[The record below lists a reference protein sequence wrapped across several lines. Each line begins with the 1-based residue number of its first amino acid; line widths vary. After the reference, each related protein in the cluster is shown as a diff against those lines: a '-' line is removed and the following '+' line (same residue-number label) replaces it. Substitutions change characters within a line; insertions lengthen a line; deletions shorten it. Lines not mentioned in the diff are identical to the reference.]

1 MNALKT
7 GIPCPDCSAHYNAWV
22 SRHGLRFSLV
32 GDGIRGPIVRWILDL
47 HNDVN
52 RRTGSPS
59 GVWSVKQVMETY
71 QDLAGASAALLTL
84 QGIIGSQAYEAATA
98 LLGSL

>member
-1 MNALKT
+1 
-7 GIPCPDCSAHYNAWV
+7 
-22 SRHGLRFSLV
+22 
-32 GDGIRGPIVRWILDL
+32 
-47 HNDVN
+47 
-52 RRTGSPS
+52 
-59 GVWSVKQVMETY
+59 METY